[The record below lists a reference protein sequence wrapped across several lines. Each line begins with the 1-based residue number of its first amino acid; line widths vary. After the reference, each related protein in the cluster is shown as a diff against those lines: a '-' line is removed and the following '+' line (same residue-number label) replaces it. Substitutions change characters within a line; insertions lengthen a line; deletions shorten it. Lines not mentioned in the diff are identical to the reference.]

1 MLSVL
6 KHYEGFL
13 AQRYLW
19 LSGGM
24 EANLRRFEAFFR
36 DNDIVPRKSGIAIDL
51 GAGPGYQSIPL
62 ARSGFRVLAFDLS
75 KTLLGFLQA
84 EAADLPIEVHN
95 TDMTS
100 FGTVAPGAVEL
111 VICMGDTLPHL
122 PRREDVSQLISE
134 IANHL
139 EPGGRCILSF
149 RNLNHPLTGLD
160 RFIPV
165 RSDENRI
172 FTCFLD
178 YGPERVMVH
187 DLVYERGQ
195 EGWSLHKSA
204 YPKLRLDPEIISGM
218 LTKAGLRTQRPL
230 QERGLVILISR
241 KPD

>member
-1 MLSVL
+1 MLSIQ
-6 KHYEGFL
+6 KHYEEFL

-84 EAADLPIEVHN
+84 EAEELPIQVHN
-95 TDMTS
+95 ADMLS
-100 FGTVAPGAVEL
+100 FGTASPSAVEL

-122 PRREDVSQLISE
+122 PKREDVSQLISE
-134 IANHL
+134 IAKRL

-149 RNLNHPLTGLD
+149 RDMNQPLTGLD

-165 RSDENRI
+165 RSDNMRI
-172 FTCFLD
+172 FTCFLE
-178 YGPERVMVH
+178 YGPERVTVH
-187 DLVYERGQ
+187 DLVYEREQ

-204 YPKLRLDPEIISGM
+204 YCKLRLDPDAVCGM
-218 LTKAGLRTQRPL
+218 LAKAGLRTQRPF
-230 QERGLVILISR
+230 QERGFVTLISR
-241 KPD
+241 KPE